1 MKRIMALI
9 GTGKKSRPATTPRL
23 PDTESAGLVL
33 QSRQQMIQA
42 VHWLAMTVLLTGGV
56 SVIALSAAL
65 WLLFQKPDPVYFATR
80 TNGELIPLV
89 PLDEPHLGT
98 AQILHFATQAV
109 TRSNTF
115 DFANYRQQLTEVR
128 DYFTDEGYQAFVEAL
143 NSSGNLKLV
152 INRRMTTTAVANG
165 GVIIDQGLS
174 SSSRTDSYMWRVQ
187 IPLVMTYQSSE
198 ESQVQD
204 LIVQIDI
211 TRIPTWKNEWGV
223 AIQRMITRSNR

>member
-1 MKRIMALI
+1 MKKIMALL
-9 GTGKKSRPATTPRL
+9 GAGKRTGPTITPLL
-23 PDTESAGLVL
+23 PDSESAGRVL
-33 QSRQQMIQA
+33 QTRQQMIQT
-42 VHWLAMTVLLTGGV
+42 VRWLAMTVLVTGV
-56 SVIALSAAL
+56 ASVITLTAAI
-65 WLLFQKPDPVYFATR
+65 WMLFQKPEPVYFATR

-89 PLDEPHLGT
+89 PLHEPHLGT

-109 TRSNTF
+109 TRANTF
-115 DFANYRQQLTEVR
+115 DFANYRLQLTEVR

-143 NSSGNLKLV
+143 NASGNLKLV

-174 SSSRTDSYMWRVQ
+174 SSSRSDSYMWRVQ
-187 IPLVMTYQSSE
+187 IPLVITYQSSE

-204 LIVQIDI
+204 LIVQLEI

-223 AIQRMITRSNR
+223 AIRRMITRSNR